1 MYCIGLTGSIAS
13 GKSTVAALFA
23 KMGIDVISADHIA
36 RALVSINQPA
46 LQQIINHF
54 GKSVLTQDS
63 ELNRRYLREL
73 IVNNPE
79 ERLWLENL
87 LHPLIREKIQHD
99 IGHCKSSFCIIEIPL
114 LTNKLDYP
122 YLNRVLLVLADP
134 DLQITRIMTRD
145 HCSREQACAMLAT
158 TRADE
163 DKRRSI
169 ADDVVVNDESIDA
182 LQKQVEMFHARYLR
196 EAMNTNY

>member
-36 RALVSINQPA
+36 RALVNRNQPA

-54 GKSVLTQDS
+54 GKSVLTKDG
-63 ELNRRYLREL
+63 ELNRRHLREL
-73 IVNNPE
+73 IVNNTE
-79 ERLWLENL
+79 ERVWLENL
-87 LHPLIREKIQHD
+87 LHPLIRETIQLD
-99 IGHCKSSFCIIEIPL
+99 IGNCKSPFCIIEIPL
-114 LTNKLDYP
+114 LTDKSHYP
-122 YLNRVLLVLADP
+122 YLNRVLLVVAAP
-134 DLQITRIMTRD
+134 EHQITRIMSRD
-145 HCSREQACAMLAT
+145 HCSRKQACAILET

-169 ADDVVVNDESIDA
+169 ADDAVVNDESIDA
-182 LQKQVEMFHARYLR
+182 LQKQVDILHARYLR
-196 EAMNTNY
+196 EA